1 MLNSFSL
8 TEISLHCTSIYSYV
22 FLCSSFL
29 RSCFEARGG
38 SGSSPSP
45 CKIGLEDMWSPTTR
59 FDWWRECLVCIRPSF
74 CWKEQVHIPYCIS
87 KVLSFQILSHFRC
100 VTSTTLIELPKGI
113 RSLRCL
119 GAWFF
124 LKNGLRKC
132 FITCILVIPLL
143 LLYNWLLS
151 CFV

>member
-1 MLNSFSL
+1 
-8 TEISLHCTSIYSYV
+8 
-22 FLCSSFL
+22 
-29 RSCFEARGG
+29 
-38 SGSSPSP
+38 
-45 CKIGLEDMWSPTTR
+45 
-59 FDWWRECLVCIRPSF
+59 
-74 CWKEQVHIPYCIS
+74 
-87 KVLSFQILSHFRC
+87 VLSFQILSHFRC

-151 CFV
+151 CFI